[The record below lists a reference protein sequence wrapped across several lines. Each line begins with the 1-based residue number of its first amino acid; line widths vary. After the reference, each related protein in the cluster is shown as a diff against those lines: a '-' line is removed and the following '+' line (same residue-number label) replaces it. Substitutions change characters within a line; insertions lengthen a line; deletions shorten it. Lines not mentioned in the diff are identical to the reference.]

1 MAIEGHDMAC
11 VLLGGE
17 DGRLVRWRAL
27 TPPDS
32 TSKHV
37 VAIATS
43 HRFESRLSICL
54 LLETCCTS
62 LEGAADFRIS
72 G

>member
-17 DGRLVRWRAL
+17 DGGLVRWRAL

-43 HRFESRLSICL
+43 HRFASRLSIRL
-54 LLETCCTS
+54 LLQ
-62 LEGAADFRIS
+62 
-72 G
+72 